1 MGDTDNVSGE
11 PGGASILL
19 SQDGGAIAGRIGIVQ
34 GANQD
39 GAGGTYTGTLNNAM
53 YIGSVNN
60 VALQLGTNRNI
71 RMTVTNGGN
80 VGIGLTNPSQRLHV
94 SGNILATGNI
104 TAFSDARIKANVE
117 QIEGALGRVQQIRGV
132 TYTRTDLDDKERRY
146 GGVIAQEIEAV
157 LPEAIFD
164 SSGTKS
170 VDYNAT
176 IALLIEAVKELKAEV
191 EELKG
196 SKS

>member
-1 MGDTDNVSGE
+1 
-11 PGGASILL
+11 
-19 SQDGGAIAGRIGIVQ
+19 
-34 GANQD
+34 
-39 GAGGTYTGTLNNAM
+39 
-53 YIGSVNN
+53 
-60 VALQLGTNRNI
+60 
-71 RMTVTNGGN
+71 MTVTNGGN